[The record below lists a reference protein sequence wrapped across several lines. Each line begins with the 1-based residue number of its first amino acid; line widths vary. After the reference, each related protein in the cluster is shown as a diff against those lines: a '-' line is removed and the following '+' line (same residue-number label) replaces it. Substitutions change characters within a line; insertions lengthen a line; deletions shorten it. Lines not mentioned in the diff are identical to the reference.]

1 MFSIIGWLII
11 GALAGWIASMIAGTN
26 AQQGWLMNIIVGIL
40 GAFVGGFLFSL
51 LTNSDFMGGFNL
63 MTLVVATLGAV
74 VLLFLYKAVAGRGS
88 TSRL

>member
-1 MFSIIGWLII
+1 MSIIGWLII

-51 LTNSDFMGGFNL
+51 LTNADFAGGFNL
-63 MTLVVATLGAV
+63 TTLVVATLGAI
-74 VLLFLYKAVAGRGS
+74 VLLFLYKAVSGRGS